1 MAKKLVKC
9 KDCRYLHQLP
19 DEFMRELE
27 HDYCYICI
35 IPALMTNPD
44 FNEDSSLVEAD
55 MWLMNKKGINEEIK
69 CKYFKGWDA

>member
-19 DEFMRELE
+19 DEVMKELR
-27 HDYCYICI
+27 HNYCYICV
-35 IPALMTNPD
+35 IPTLITDPD
-44 FNEDSSLVEAD
+44 FGKDSSVVEAN
-55 MWLMNKKGINEEIK
+55 MFLMNKKGINEEIK

>member
-9 KDCRYLHQLP
+9 KDCRYLQQLP

-35 IPALMTNPD
+35 IPALMTAPD
-44 FNEDSSLVEAD
+44 FSDNSSLVEAD
-55 MWLMNKKGINEEIK
+55 VWLMNKKGINEEIK
-69 CKYFKGWDA
+69 CEYFKGWDA